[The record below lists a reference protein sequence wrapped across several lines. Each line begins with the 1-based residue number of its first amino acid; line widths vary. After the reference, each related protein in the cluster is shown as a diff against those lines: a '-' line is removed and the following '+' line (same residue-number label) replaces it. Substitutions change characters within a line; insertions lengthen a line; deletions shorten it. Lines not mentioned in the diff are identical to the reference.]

1 MIMKNL
7 FLAIN
12 LLYGIPGLLLA
23 LVALSGV
30 TQNPVAALIG
40 LTLCGLA
47 AVCLWLSKECL
58 SATPAGPPTAA

>member
-1 MIMKNL
+1 MKNL

-23 LVALSGV
+23 MVALSGV
-30 TQNPVAALIG
+30 TQSPVAAVIG
-40 LTLCGLA
+40 FTLCGLA

-58 SATPAGPPTAA
+58 SDTNAGPPAAA